1 MLRNSRLVAFRHEIR
16 HYAPAV
22 SIRQDHEVQ
31 FMVTHQRRVM
41 RMRRRAGS
49 WVNGPDHPG
58 FPFSLR

>member
-1 MLRNSRLVAFRHEIR
+1 MLRNSRPVASRYEIR

-31 FMVTHQRRVM
+31 FMVAYQRRIT
-41 RMRRRAGS
+41 RMRRRAS
-49 WVNGPDHPG
+49 RWVNGPDYPG